1 MVMIITILYK
11 SAIPKWDCVQL
22 IYNFFEF
29 VSKKKT
35 IKKLLFQ
42 YKKRFLSMNI

>member
-1 MVMIITILYK
+1 MGLRTT
-11 SAIPKWDCVQL
+11 
-22 IYNFFEF
+22 NFEF